1 LIDIISSNP
10 KTYISNAIYFVIFGS
25 IMKTLEERITRAIWR
40 YTAKDWLEMSRVDV
54 VIVGAGPAGMTAA
67 KYLADKGFKVVV
79 FERRLSFG
87 GGIGGG
93 GMLLHK
99 IVVDKNAVPILKDF
113 NIRYSHDDEED
124 LYIVDASE
132 LMAKLAVGAIDS
144 GAKIITGIHIEDVIY
159 RDNPLRIEGVVIQ
172 WSAVIMASLHVD
184 PLFVLSRAV
193 VDATGH
199 DAEVL
204 QIIARKLPES
214 KIMLAGEKSAYSEL
228 SENVV
233 VEYTGKVLPGLY
245 VAGMSVAALYGL
257 PRMGPIFSSML
268 LSGRKVADI
277 IAKDLAT
284 TSHDQH

>member
-1 LIDIISSNP
+1 
-10 KTYISNAIYFVIFGS
+10 
-25 IMKTLEERITRAIWR
+25 MKTLEERITRAIWR
-40 YTAKDWLEMSRVDV
+40 YTTKDWLEMSRVDV

-99 IVVDKNAVPILKDF
+99 IVVDKNAIPILKDF

-172 WSAVIMASLHVD
+172 WSAVIMSGLHVD
-184 PLFVLSRAV
+184 PLFVLSKAV